1 MWHKNTSFLGN
12 KKGPDFSVETVI
24 SFVCNFLSSS
34 AGFNLCSCFFPAH
47 PCLPL
52 SFPTFSRPSIPRLIA
67 ASFPLSDPRCFGI
80 LSSASV
86 LDSDYSA
93 FRSFFSLL
101 PVLPCRRFL
110 RCFFPLPS
118 GLFPCLP
125 SDSGTQPPALLF
137 SDHWLASQWLLQ
149 CLRLLPFGLRL
160 LPLCFRFRFWL
171 LSFRSYPYGYF
182 LAAAHL
188 FFRSNVCY
196 TITRFSICQ
205 QLFCFFSLN
214 LYIFFN
220 RSYKNG
226 TRFRFYM
233 NQLKKKDLCIT

>member
-1 MWHKNTSFLGN
+1 MWHKYTSFFCN

-34 AGFNLCSCFFPAH
+34 AGFNLCSCFSPAH

-52 SFPTFSRPSIPRLIA
+52 SFPTFSRPSIPRLIV

-110 RCFFPLPS
+110 RCLFPLPS
-118 GLFPCLP
+118 SLFPCLP
-125 SDSGTQPPALLF
+125 SDSGTQLSAFLF
-137 SDHWLASQWLLQ
+137 TVHCFASQWLPQ
-149 CLRLLPFGLRL
+149 LLAS
-160 LPLCFRFRFWL
+160 CFQLGHSPL
-171 LSFRSYPYGYF
+171 LS
-182 LAAAHL
+182 L
-188 FFRSNVCY
+188 
-196 TITRFSICQ
+196 
-205 QLFCFFSLN
+205 
-214 LYIFFN
+214 
-220 RSYKNG
+220 
-226 TRFRFYM
+226 
-233 NQLKKKDLCIT
+233 

>member
-1 MWHKNTSFLGN
+1 MKKVSVLFTFLIKQKKPRLISRDHSISLFPQSLSGGFSLSTSTHCPTN
-12 KKGPDFSVETVI
+12 R
-24 SFVCNFLSSS
+24 FVCNFLSSS
-34 AGFNLCSCFFPAH
+34 AGVNLCSCFFPVH
-47 PCLPL
+47 LCLPL
-52 SFPTFSRPSIPRLIA
+52 SLPTFSRPSIPRLIV

-171 LSFRSYPYGYF
+171 LSFRSYPYG
-182 LAAAHL
+182 
-188 FFRSNVCY
+188 
-196 TITRFSICQ
+196 
-205 QLFCFFSLN
+205 
-214 LYIFFN
+214 
-220 RSYKNG
+220 
-226 TRFRFYM
+226 
-233 NQLKKKDLCIT
+233 